1 MATVDVSR
9 YLVYRRFYFG
19 TVLYRTDIL
28 YKTTPYHCMFN
39 PIELI
44 WAQIK
49 SDIKRL
55 NSNADQGMKKVEQIT
70 LDAISHVNIEQWRNC
85 IKHTMKTED
94 EFRDKDR
101 AQEHLFEQFVI
112 DIMSDESSEGEF
124 SDANAQ

>member
-1 MATVDVSR
+1 
-9 YLVYRRFYFG
+9 
-19 TVLYRTDIL
+19 
-28 YKTTPYHCMFN
+28 MFN

-44 WAQIK
+44 WAQVK

-55 NSNADQGMKKVEQIT
+55 NSNEDQRMKKVEQIT
-70 LDAISHVNIEQWRNC
+70 LDAFSHVNIEHWRNC

-94 EFRDKDR
+94 EFRAKDR

-124 SDANAQ
+124 SDNENAQH